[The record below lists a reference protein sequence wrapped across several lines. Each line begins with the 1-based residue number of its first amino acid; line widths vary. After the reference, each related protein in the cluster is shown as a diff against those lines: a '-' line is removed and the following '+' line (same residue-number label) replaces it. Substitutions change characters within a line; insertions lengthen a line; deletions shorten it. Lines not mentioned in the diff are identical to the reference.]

1 MPKSALALILVP
13 GMLTVLGLAALGW
26 GGLWPFLAP
35 PRIALTLV
43 CLLFTAAALFSEANL
58 CGGVREDRADRWVLL
73 AFAVLGLLLSY
84 LPALTDR
91 LDMWTID
98 GNTVRWL
105 GVAVFTAGGA
115 LRVWP
120 VFVLGRRFS
129 GLVAIQSGHTL
140 VTTEIYQRIRHPS
153 YLGLLVASVGW
164 ALVFRSVVG
173 LLLSGAL
180 LVPLIARI
188 RYEER
193 RLAGEFGEVYA
204 DYRRRTW
211 RLVPGLY

>member
-26 GGLWPFLAP
+26 GGLAFPRPPTHRPDASVFVVHCRSTLQRSQSQRWRVGGSRGSLGAVGLRRPRASPELPTRSDRPARHVDHRWQHRTLA
-35 PRIALTLV
+35 
-43 CLLFTAAALFSEANL
+43 
-58 CGGVREDRADRWVLL
+58 
-73 AFAVLGLLLSY
+73 
-84 LPALTDR
+84 
-91 LDMWTID
+91 
-98 GNTVRWL
+98 

-140 VTTEIYQRIRHPS
+140 VTTGIDQCIRHPS

-164 ALVFRSVVG
+164 ALVFRSVIG

-193 RLAGEFGEVYA
+193 LLAGEFGEVYA

-211 RLVPGLY
+211 RLIPGLY